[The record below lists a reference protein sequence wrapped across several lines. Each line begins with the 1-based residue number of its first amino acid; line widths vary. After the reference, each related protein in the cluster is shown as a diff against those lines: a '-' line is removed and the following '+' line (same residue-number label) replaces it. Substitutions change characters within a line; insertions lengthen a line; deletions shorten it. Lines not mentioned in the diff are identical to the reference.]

1 MSPEIV
7 SAIVIAVLAIL
18 LCIGII
24 SFLIFLCFKFVH
36 HHKRLNDLEEQLDKL
51 KTQVSA
57 VTKQDEYTILNES
70 KLRHKEPIHD
80 SAIELRGASGN
91 SSDNAQPTSGHSSL
105 SSFIGP
111 RYTIKIRKETAKYV
125 RKEITNVYG
134 NVLPDSQVVAIAQR
148 YYKEKTNSSDLVGID
163 DMDITNQKEEKEII
177 NTRQSVILEGRP
189 TSMMM
194 DLDELPDSNRLNEQ
208 GVFVHKMIG
217 KSGGD
222 LQLLGIKLE
231 IPNGALK
238 NNTQITLGITWDI
251 SAYPELT
258 KSQALLSPVV
268 VCQPS
273 IDFEK
278 PVRLSFPHCAVNHEL
293 HWKLTVLCNKSN
305 LHGNDSAWNE
315 IEQNGVHKM
324 EITEHHVVLFLKH
337 FTLYTLAGE
346 SVEGKT
352 AAKAVK
358 LLAFTSRF
366 QMDQM
371 FTVRIYCIN
380 NYIDESSP
388 EMMTIIKATKD
399 MKEADAPQPLFIHDN
414 GEDVVVELAKL
425 SNGWENDGLTSKTI
439 DFESIWH
446 CLAPNCKYLF
456 HPTEM
461 SSTKIVCDFTYYQP
475 SDKELQPKK
484 RTLKIAD
491 EYKDQSS
498 LALKRNLTK
507 DRKQMKSLILKLDP
521 KSDMDYTMLAEK
533 IGYQPEEI
541 RWLEEQKGLKSP
553 TEIIL
558 QKWIDDG
565 HQLIDLEHY
574 FSDME
579 REDCVSV
586 LCVKGAQHKQ

>member
-1 MSPEIV
+1 
-7 SAIVIAVLAIL
+7 
-18 LCIGII
+18 
-24 SFLIFLCFKFVH
+24 
-36 HHKRLNDLEEQLDKL
+36 
-51 KTQVSA
+51 
-57 VTKQDEYTILNES
+57 
-70 KLRHKEPIHD
+70 
-80 SAIELRGASGN
+80 
-91 SSDNAQPTSGHSSL
+91 
-105 SSFIGP
+105 
-111 RYTIKIRKETAKYV
+111 
-125 RKEITNVYG
+125 
-134 NVLPDSQVVAIAQR
+134 
-148 YYKEKTNSSDLVGID
+148 
-163 DMDITNQKEEKEII
+163 MDITNQKEQKEII
-177 NTRQSVILEGRP
+177 NTRQSAIFEGRP
-189 TSMMM
+189 TSMMI
-194 DLDELPDSNRLNEQ
+194 DLDDLPDSNKLNEQ
-208 GVFVHKMIG
+208 GVFVHKMVN

-231 IPNGALK
+231 IPDGALK

-251 SAYPELT
+251 SVYPKLT
-258 KSQALLSPVV
+258 KSQSLLSPVV

-273 IDFEK
+273 VKFAK
-278 PVRLSFPHCAVNHEL
+278 PVRLSFPHCAINHEL
-293 HWKLTVLCNKSN
+293 HWKLTVLCNESN
-305 LHGNDSAWNE
+305 LHDNDSAWNE
-315 IEQNGVHKM
+315 IQQNGVHKI

-352 AAKAVK
+352 AVKAVK

-388 EMMTIIKATKD
+388 EMMNIIKATKD
-399 MKEADAPQPLFIHDN
+399 MKEADAPQPLFLHDN

-425 SNGWENDGLTSKTI
+425 SNGWENDGLTRQTI

-456 HPTEM
+456 HPKEM
-461 SSTKIVCDFTYYQP
+461 SASKIVCDFTYYQP
-475 SDKELQPKK
+475 NNQGPPPKK

-491 EYKDQSS
+491 QYTDRSS

-521 KSDMDYTMLAEK
+521 KSDKDYTMLAEK

-541 RWLEEQKGLKSP
+541 RWLEEQKGHKSP
-553 TEIIL
+553 TEILL

-574 FSDME
+574 LSEME

-586 LCVKGAQHKQ
+586 LSGDGAQHKQ